1 MRLARLRRE
10 LLRIEL
16 SVRRA
21 TTEIAAGNLPDQIAA
36 VLAMIATDRA
46 FARIVR
52 EIAELSALVERA
64 DGVCGQST
72 EAHCRNVEYRTGVR
86 LFAMFTADQHA
97 EIGVFDLHR
106 PQRVVDPFVAGQIDV
121 LAASEWLPALH
132 ILGALIDQ
140 RALSARERHRFVIA
154 LE

>member
-21 TTEIAAGNLPDQIAA
+21 AAEIAAGNLPDQIAA
-36 VLAMIATDRA
+36 VLAMITADRA
-46 FARIVR
+46 FTRIVR
-52 EIAELSALVERA
+52 EIAELGALVERA
-64 DGVCGQST
+64 YGVCGQRT

-86 LFAMFTADQHA
+86 LFATLAADQHA
-97 EIGVFDLHR
+97 EVGVFNLHR
-106 PQRVVDPFVAGQIDV
+106 PQRMVDPFVTGQIDI

-132 ILGALIDQ
+132 ILGALINK
-140 RALSARERHRFVIA
+140 
-154 LE
+154 